1 MKNNHFIKL
10 IAITLLSMGLTLV
23 SSFILA
29 RLLSVQDRGLHQLFV
44 TSVSYVTTF
53 ATGGVGFA
61 FALSMRNN
69 QYTHWKGYFLLF
81 LALAV
86 LVANIAVFFFNVTDY
101 YGLFMLNV
109 LLTAVLTIT
118 LEKSK
123 IDPKMIVYRRL
134 TLQQPILL
142 VLVYGVTY
150 LLFQEQP
157 LQIALYLLT
166 LYSAIQAIF
175 CLIYLYQIDKDFT
188 QRNQVVSID
197 RKFFFTT
204 WFKQNVLQTFG
215 ATTASL
221 DKFLVV
227 YFLGH
232 YTLGLYTVCIAFD
245 SLMTKFINMLA
256 DYYYSGLLNKLNR
269 IKSVLVVIA
278 LISVGALILVPL
290 LAKPVIAFFFS
301 AKYIE
306 VAPVLI
312 WFIVNAIIAGLSW
325 VLSQN
330 MLLFGKQILLFVRQ
344 LIAIVVFVVLFYLLR
359 DLQLYGL
366 AYALIGAS
374 LTRLLISLIYYFKYP
389 ITDMSV
395 TSTTEQK
402 SAV

>member
-10 IAITLLSMGLTLV
+10 IAVTVFSMGLTLV

-44 TSVSYVTTF
+44 TSVSYVVTL

-61 FALSMRNN
+61 FALSMRHR
-69 QYTHWKGYFLLF
+69 QYQHWQRYFILF
-81 LALAV
+81 LAFAII
-86 LVANIAVFFFNVTDY
+86 VAGIAVFLFDVTDY
-101 YGLFMLNV
+101 YALFIINV
-109 LLTAVLTIT
+109 LLTAILTIT

-150 LLFQEQP
+150 ALWQEQP
-157 LQIALYLLT
+157 LKIALYLLT

-175 CLIYLYQIDKDFT
+175 CLIYLYQMDKDFS
-188 QRNQVVSID
+188 QRNKIEKINP
-197 RKFFFTT
+197 KFFFTT
-204 WFKQNVLQTFG
+204 WFKQNLLQIFG
-215 ATTASL
+215 ATTTSL

-227 YFLGH
+227 SFLGN

-245 SLMTKFINMLA
+245 SLLTKFINMLA

-269 IKSVLVVIA
+269 IKSVLAVIG
-278 LISVGALILVPL
+278 LISISALILVPL
-290 LAKPVIAFFFS
+290 LAKPVIVFFFS
-301 AKYIE
+301 SKYAE

-330 MLLFGKQILLFVRQ
+330 MLLLGKQVLLFVRQ
-344 LIAIVVFVVLFYLLR
+344 LIAIVVFVVLFYLLK
-359 DLQLYGL
+359 DQQLYGL

-374 LTRLLISLIYYFKYP
+374 LTRLVISLVYYFKYP
-389 ITDMSV
+389 VKELVD
-395 TSTTEQK
+395 
-402 SAV
+402 

>member
-10 IAITLLSMGLTLV
+10 IAVTVFSMGLTLV

-44 TSVSYVTTF
+44 TSVSYVVTL

-61 FALSMRNN
+61 FALSMRHR
-69 QYTHWKGYFLLF
+69 QYQHWQRYFILF
-81 LALAV
+81 LAFAII
-86 LVANIAVFFFNVTDY
+86 VAGIAVFLFDVTDY
-101 YGLFMLNV
+101 YALFIINV
-109 LLTAVLTIT
+109 LLTAILTIT

-150 LLFQEQP
+150 ALWQEQP
-157 LQIALYLLT
+157 LKIVLYLLT

-175 CLIYLYQIDKDFT
+175 CLIYLYQMDKDFS
-188 QRNQVVSID
+188 QRNKIEKID
-197 RKFFFTT
+197 PRFFFTT
-204 WFKQNVLQTFG
+204 WFKQNLLQIFG
-215 ATTASL
+215 ATTTSL

-227 YFLGH
+227 SFLGN

-245 SLMTKFINMLA
+245 SLLTKFINMLA

-269 IKSVLVVIA
+269 IKSVLAVIG
-278 LISVGALILVPL
+278 LISISALILVPL
-290 LAKPVIAFFFS
+290 LAKPVIVLFFS
-301 AKYIE
+301 SKYAE

-330 MLLFGKQILLFVRQ
+330 MLLLGKQVLLFVRQ
-344 LIAIVVFVVLFYLLR
+344 LIAIVVFVVLFYLLK
-359 DLQLYGL
+359 DQQLYGL

-374 LTRLLISLIYYFKYP
+374 LTRLVISLVYYFKYP
-389 ITDMSV
+389 VKELVD
-395 TSTTEQK
+395 
-402 SAV
+402 

>member
-10 IAITLLSMGLTLV
+10 IAVTVSSMGLTLV

-44 TSVSYVTTF
+44 TSVSYVVTL

-61 FALSMRNN
+61 FALSMRHR
-69 QYTHWKGYFLLF
+69 QYQHWQRYFILF
-81 LALAV
+81 LAFAII
-86 LVANIAVFFFNVTDY
+86 VAGIAVFLFDVTNY
-101 YGLFMLNV
+101 YALFIINV
-109 LLTAVLTIT
+109 LLTAILTIT

-150 LLFQEQP
+150 ALWQEQP
-157 LQIALYLLT
+157 LKIALYLLT

-175 CLIYLYQIDKDFT
+175 CLIYLYQMDKDFS
-188 QRNQVVSID
+188 QRNKIEKINP
-197 RKFFFTT
+197 KFFFTT
-204 WFKQNVLQTFG
+204 WFKQNLLQIFG
-215 ATTASL
+215 ATTTSL

-227 YFLGH
+227 SFLGN

-245 SLMTKFINMLA
+245 SLLTKFINMLA

-269 IKSVLVVIA
+269 IKSVLAVIG
-278 LISVGALILVPL
+278 LISISALILVPL
-290 LAKPVIAFFFS
+290 LAKPVIVFFFS
-301 AKYIE
+301 SKYAE

-330 MLLFGKQILLFVRQ
+330 MLLLGKQVLLFVRQ

-366 AYALIGAS
+366 AYAFIGAS

-389 ITDMSV
+389 ITDILVSN
-395 TSTTEQK
+395 TTE
-402 SAV
+402 

>member
-10 IAITLLSMGLTLV
+10 IAVTVFSMGLTLV

-44 TSVSYVTTF
+44 TSVSYVVTL

-61 FALSMRNN
+61 FALSMRHR
-69 QYTHWKGYFLLF
+69 QYQHWQRYFILF
-81 LALAV
+81 LAFAII
-86 LVANIAVFFFNVTDY
+86 VAGIAVFLFDVTNY
-101 YGLFMLNV
+101 YALFIINV
-109 LLTAVLTIT
+109 LLTAILTIT

-150 LLFQEQP
+150 ALWQEQP
-157 LQIALYLLT
+157 LKIALYLLT

-175 CLIYLYQIDKDFT
+175 CLIYLYQMDKDFS
-188 QRNQVVSID
+188 QRNKIEKID
-197 RKFFFTT
+197 PRFFFTT
-204 WFKQNVLQTFG
+204 WFKQNLLQIFG
-215 ATTASL
+215 ATTTSL

-227 YFLGH
+227 SFLGN

-245 SLMTKFINMLA
+245 SLLTKFINMLA

-269 IKSVLVVIA
+269 IKSVLAVIG
-278 LISVGALILVPL
+278 LISISALILVPL
-290 LAKPVIAFFFS
+290 LAKPVIVLFFS
-301 AKYIE
+301 SKYAE

-330 MLLFGKQILLFVRQ
+330 MLLLGKQVLLFVRQ
-344 LIAIVVFVVLFYLLR
+344 LIAIVVFVVLFYLLK
-359 DLQLYGL
+359 DQQLYGL

-374 LTRLLISLIYYFKYP
+374 LTRLVISLVYYFKYP
-389 ITDMSV
+389 VKALVD
-395 TSTTEQK
+395 
-402 SAV
+402 

>member
-10 IAITLLSMGLTLV
+10 IAVTVSSMGLTLV

-44 TSVSYVTTF
+44 TSVSYVVTL

-61 FALSMRNN
+61 FALSMRHR
-69 QYTHWKGYFLLF
+69 QYQHWQRYFILF
-81 LALAV
+81 LAFAII
-86 LVANIAVFFFNVTDY
+86 VAGIAVFLFDVTDY
-101 YGLFMLNV
+101 YALFIINV
-109 LLTAVLTIT
+109 LLTAILTIT

-150 LLFQEQP
+150 ALWQEQP
-157 LQIALYLLT
+157 LKIALYLLT

-175 CLIYLYQIDKDFT
+175 CLIYLYQMDKDFS
-188 QRNQVVSID
+188 QRNKIEKINP
-197 RKFFFTT
+197 KFFFTT
-204 WFKQNVLQTFG
+204 WFKQNLLQIFG
-215 ATTASL
+215 ATTTSL

-227 YFLGH
+227 SFLGN

-245 SLMTKFINMLA
+245 SLLTKFINMLA

-269 IKSVLVVIA
+269 IKSVLAVIG
-278 LISVGALILVPL
+278 LISISALILVPL
-290 LAKPVIAFFFS
+290 LAKPVIVFFFS
-301 AKYIE
+301 SKYAE

-330 MLLFGKQILLFVRQ
+330 MLLLGKQVLLFVRQ

-366 AYALIGAS
+366 AYAFIGAS

-389 ITDMSV
+389 ITDILVSN
-395 TSTTEQK
+395 TTE
-402 SAV
+402 

>member
-10 IAITLLSMGLTLV
+10 IAVTVFSMGLTLV

-44 TSVSYVTTF
+44 TSVSYVVTL

-61 FALSMRNN
+61 FALSMRHR
-69 QYTHWKGYFLLF
+69 QYQHWQRYFILF
-81 LALAV
+81 LAFAII
-86 LVANIAVFFFNVTDY
+86 VAGIAVFLFDVTNY
-101 YGLFMLNV
+101 YALFIINV
-109 LLTAVLTIT
+109 LLTAILTIT

-150 LLFQEQP
+150 ALWQEQP
-157 LQIALYLLT
+157 LKIALYLLT

-175 CLIYLYQIDKDFT
+175 CLIYLYQMDKDFS
-188 QRNQVVSID
+188 QRNKIEKID
-197 RKFFFTT
+197 PKFFFTT
-204 WFKQNVLQTFG
+204 WFKQNLLQIFG
-215 ATTASL
+215 ATTTSL

-227 YFLGH
+227 SFLGN

-245 SLMTKFINMLA
+245 SLLTKFINMLA

-269 IKSVLVVIA
+269 IKSVLAVIG
-278 LISVGALILVPL
+278 LISISALILVPL
-290 LAKPVIAFFFS
+290 LAKPVIVFFFS
-301 AKYIE
+301 SKYAE

-330 MLLFGKQILLFVRQ
+330 MLLLGKQVLLFVRQ
-344 LIAIVVFVVLFYLLR
+344 LIAIVVFVVLFYLLK
-359 DLQLYGL
+359 DQQLYGL

-374 LTRLLISLIYYFKYP
+374 LTRLVISLVYYFKYP
-389 ITDMSV
+389 VKELVD
-395 TSTTEQK
+395 
-402 SAV
+402 

>member
-10 IAITLLSMGLTLV
+10 IAVTVFSMGLTLV

-44 TSVSYVTTF
+44 TSVSYVVTL

-61 FALSMRNN
+61 FALSMRHR
-69 QYTHWKGYFLLF
+69 QYQHWQRYFILF
-81 LALAV
+81 LAFAII
-86 LVANIAVFFFNVTDY
+86 VAGIAVFLFDVTNY
-101 YGLFMLNV
+101 YALFIINV
-109 LLTAVLTIT
+109 LLTAILTIT

-150 LLFQEQP
+150 ALWQEQP
-157 LQIALYLLT
+157 LKITLYLLT

-175 CLIYLYQIDKDFT
+175 CLIYLYQMDKDFS
-188 QRNQVVSID
+188 QRNKIEKID
-197 RKFFFTT
+197 PRFFFTT
-204 WFKQNVLQTFG
+204 WFKQNLLQIFG
-215 ATTASL
+215 ATTTSL

-227 YFLGH
+227 SFLGN

-245 SLMTKFINMLA
+245 SLLTKFINMLA

-269 IKSVLVVIA
+269 IKSVLAVIG
-278 LISVGALILVPL
+278 LISISALILVPL
-290 LAKPVIAFFFS
+290 LAKPVIVFFFS
-301 AKYIE
+301 SKYAE

-330 MLLFGKQILLFVRQ
+330 MLLLGKQVLLFVRQ
-344 LIAIVVFVVLFYLLR
+344 LIAIVVFVVLFYLLK
-359 DLQLYGL
+359 DQQLYGL

-374 LTRLLISLIYYFKYP
+374 LTRLVISLVYYFKYP
-389 ITDMSV
+389 VKELVD
-395 TSTTEQK
+395 
-402 SAV
+402 

>member
-10 IAITLLSMGLTLV
+10 IAVTVFSMGLTLV

-44 TSVSYVTTF
+44 TSVSYVVTL

-61 FALSMRNN
+61 FALSMRHR
-69 QYTHWKGYFLLF
+69 QYQHWQRYFILF
-81 LALAV
+81 LAFAII
-86 LVANIAVFFFNVTDY
+86 VAGIAVFLFDVTNY
-101 YGLFMLNV
+101 YALFIINV
-109 LLTAVLTIT
+109 LLTAILTIT

-150 LLFQEQP
+150 ALWQEQP
-157 LQIALYLLT
+157 LKIALYLLT

-175 CLIYLYQIDKDFT
+175 CLIYLYQMDKDFS
-188 QRNQVVSID
+188 QRNKIEKINP
-197 RKFFFTT
+197 KFFFTT
-204 WFKQNVLQTFG
+204 WFKQNLLQIFG
-215 ATTASL
+215 ATTTSL

-227 YFLGH
+227 SFLGN

-245 SLMTKFINMLA
+245 SLLTKFINMLA

-269 IKSVLVVIA
+269 IKSVLAVIG
-278 LISVGALILVPL
+278 LISISALILVPL
-290 LAKPVIAFFFS
+290 LAKPVIVLFFS
-301 AKYIE
+301 SKYAE

-330 MLLFGKQILLFVRQ
+330 MLLLGKQVLLFVRQ
-344 LIAIVVFVVLFYLLR
+344 LIAIVVFVVLFYLLK
-359 DLQLYGL
+359 DQQLYGL

-374 LTRLLISLIYYFKYP
+374 LTRLVISLVYYFKYP
-389 ITDMSV
+389 VKELVD
-395 TSTTEQK
+395 
-402 SAV
+402 

>member
-10 IAITLLSMGLTLV
+10 IAVTVFSMGLTLV

-44 TSVSYVTTF
+44 TSVSYVVTL

-61 FALSMRNN
+61 FALSMRHR
-69 QYTHWKGYFLLF
+69 QYQHWQRYFILF
-81 LALAV
+81 LAFAII
-86 LVANIAVFFFNVTDY
+86 VAGIAVFLFDVTNY
-101 YGLFMLNV
+101 YALFIINV
-109 LLTAVLTIT
+109 LLTAILTIT

-150 LLFQEQP
+150 ALWQEQP
-157 LQIALYLLT
+157 LKIALYLLT

-175 CLIYLYQIDKDFT
+175 CLIYLYQMDKDFS
-188 QRNQVVSID
+188 QRNKIEKID
-197 RKFFFTT
+197 PRFFFTT
-204 WFKQNVLQTFG
+204 WFKQNLLQIFG
-215 ATTASL
+215 ATTTSL

-227 YFLGH
+227 SFLGN

-245 SLMTKFINMLA
+245 SLLTKFINMLA

-269 IKSVLVVIA
+269 IKSVLAVIG
-278 LISVGALILVPL
+278 LISISALILVPL
-290 LAKPVIAFFFS
+290 LAKPVIVLFFS
-301 AKYIE
+301 SKYAE

-330 MLLFGKQILLFVRQ
+330 MLLLGKQVLLFVRQ
-344 LIAIVVFVVLFYLLR
+344 LIAIVVFVVLFYLLK
-359 DLQLYGL
+359 DQQLYGL

-374 LTRLLISLIYYFKYP
+374 LTRLVISLVYYFKYP
-389 ITDMSV
+389 VKELVD
-395 TSTTEQK
+395 
-402 SAV
+402 

>member
-10 IAITLLSMGLTLV
+10 IAVTVSSMGLTLV

-44 TSVSYVTTF
+44 TSVSYVVTL

-61 FALSMRNN
+61 FALSMRHR
-69 QYTHWKGYFLLF
+69 QYQHWQRYFILF
-81 LALAV
+81 LAFAII
-86 LVANIAVFFFNVTDY
+86 VAGIAVFLFDVTNY
-101 YGLFMLNV
+101 YALFIINV
-109 LLTAVLTIT
+109 LLTAILTIT

-150 LLFQEQP
+150 ALWQEQP
-157 LQIALYLLT
+157 LKIALYLLT

-175 CLIYLYQIDKDFT
+175 CLIYLYQMDKDFS
-188 QRNQVVSID
+188 QRNKIEKINP
-197 RKFFFTT
+197 KFFFTT
-204 WFKQNVLQTFG
+204 WFKQNLLQIFG
-215 ATTASL
+215 ATTTSL
-221 DKFLVV
+221 DKFLAVS
-227 YFLGH
+227 FLGN

-245 SLMTKFINMLA
+245 SLLTKFINMLA

-269 IKSVLVVIA
+269 IKSVLAVIG
-278 LISVGALILVPL
+278 LISISALILVPL
-290 LAKPVIAFFFS
+290 LAKPVIVFFFS
-301 AKYIE
+301 SKYAE

-330 MLLFGKQILLFVRQ
+330 MLLLGKQVLLFVRQ

-366 AYALIGAS
+366 AYAFIGAS

-389 ITDMSV
+389 ITDILVSN
-395 TSTTEQK
+395 TTE
-402 SAV
+402 

>member
-10 IAITLLSMGLTLV
+10 IAVTVFSMGLTLV

-29 RLLSVQDRGLHQLFV
+29 RLLLVQDRGLHQLFV
-44 TSVSYVTTF
+44 TSVSYVVTL

-61 FALSMRNN
+61 FALSMRHR
-69 QYTHWKGYFLLF
+69 QYQHWQRYFILF
-81 LALAV
+81 LAFAII
-86 LVANIAVFFFNVTDY
+86 VAGIAVFLFDVTNY
-101 YGLFMLNV
+101 YALFIINV
-109 LLTAVLTIT
+109 LLTAILTIT

-150 LLFQEQP
+150 ALWQEQP
-157 LQIALYLLT
+157 LKITLYLLT

-175 CLIYLYQIDKDFT
+175 CLIYLYQMDKDFS
-188 QRNQVVSID
+188 QRNKIEKID
-197 RKFFFTT
+197 PRFFFTT
-204 WFKQNVLQTFG
+204 WFKQNLLQIFG
-215 ATTASL
+215 ATTTSL

-227 YFLGH
+227 SFLGN

-245 SLMTKFINMLA
+245 SLLTKFINMLA

-269 IKSVLVVIA
+269 IKSVLAVIG
-278 LISVGALILVPL
+278 LISISALILVPL
-290 LAKPVIAFFFS
+290 LAKPVIVFFFS
-301 AKYIE
+301 SKYAE

-330 MLLFGKQILLFVRQ
+330 MLLLGKQVLLFVRQ
-344 LIAIVVFVVLFYLLR
+344 LIAIVVFVVLFYLLK
-359 DLQLYGL
+359 DQQLYGL

-374 LTRLLISLIYYFKYP
+374 LTRLVISLVYYFKYP
-389 ITDMSV
+389 VKELVD
-395 TSTTEQK
+395 
-402 SAV
+402 

>member
-10 IAITLLSMGLTLV
+10 IAVTVFSMGLTLV

-44 TSVSYVTTF
+44 TSVSYVVTL

-61 FALSMRNN
+61 FALSMRHR
-69 QYTHWKGYFLLF
+69 QYQHWQRYFILF
-81 LALAV
+81 LAFAII
-86 LVANIAVFFFNVTDY
+86 VAGIAVFLFDVTDY
-101 YGLFMLNV
+101 YALFIINV
-109 LLTAVLTIT
+109 LLTAILTIT

-150 LLFQEQP
+150 ALWQEQP
-157 LQIALYLLT
+157 LKIALYLLT

-175 CLIYLYQIDKDFT
+175 CLIYLYQMDKDFS
-188 QRNQVVSID
+188 QRNKIEKINP
-197 RKFFFTT
+197 KFFFTT
-204 WFKQNVLQTFG
+204 WFKQNLLQIFG
-215 ATTASL
+215 ATTTSL

-227 YFLGH
+227 SFLGN

-245 SLMTKFINMLA
+245 SLLTKFINMLA

-269 IKSVLVVIA
+269 IKSVLAVIG
-278 LISVGALILVPL
+278 LISISALILVPL
-290 LAKPVIAFFFS
+290 LAKPVIVLFFS
-301 AKYIE
+301 SKYAE

-330 MLLFGKQILLFVRQ
+330 MLLLGKQVLLFVRQ
-344 LIAIVVFVVLFYLLR
+344 LIAIVVFVVLFYLLK
-359 DLQLYGL
+359 DQQLYGL

-374 LTRLLISLIYYFKYP
+374 LTRLVISLVYYFKYP
-389 ITDMSV
+389 VKELVD
-395 TSTTEQK
+395 
-402 SAV
+402 

>member
-10 IAITLLSMGLTLV
+10 IAVTVSSMGLTLV

-44 TSVSYVTTF
+44 TSVSYVVTL

-61 FALSMRNN
+61 FALSMRHR
-69 QYTHWKGYFLLF
+69 QYQHWQRYFILF
-81 LALAV
+81 LAFAII
-86 LVANIAVFFFNVTDY
+86 VAGIAVFLFDVTNY
-101 YGLFMLNV
+101 YALFIINV
-109 LLTAVLTIT
+109 LLTAILTIT

-150 LLFQEQP
+150 ALWQEQP
-157 LQIALYLLT
+157 LKIALYLLT

-175 CLIYLYQIDKDFT
+175 CLIYLYQMDKDFS
-188 QRNQVVSID
+188 QRNKIEKINP
-197 RKFFFTT
+197 KFFFTT
-204 WFKQNVLQTFG
+204 WFKQNLLQIFG
-215 ATTASL
+215 ATTTSL

-227 YFLGH
+227 SFLGN

-245 SLMTKFINMLA
+245 SLLTKFINMLA

-269 IKSVLVVIA
+269 IKSVLAVIG
-278 LISVGALILVPL
+278 LISISALILVPL
-290 LAKPVIAFFFS
+290 LAKPVIVFFFS
-301 AKYIE
+301 SKYAE

-330 MLLFGKQILLFVRQ
+330 MLLLGKQVLLFVRQ

-389 ITDMSV
+389 ITDILVSN
-395 TSTTEQK
+395 TTE
-402 SAV
+402 